1 MVPIKYTSADAS
13 APVINGVADS
23 YRQALKAILCDGY
36 GAKAA
41 AGWTEAH
48 SGTNKAAFRQGVG
61 PVGSTQAYFRVDD
74 SGPGAGT
81 HKEGRIRG
89 FGAMTD
95 VDTGTDP
102 FPTVAQMANGGFF
115 RKSTTA
121 DATARAWKC
130 WATHRSFIMLIA
142 TGDTANT
149 WYPIVFADSYS
160 WTASDAYRQILLAR
174 GTENVATA
182 DTIDQLAADIGTA
195 QAGQYIMRS
204 DTGLG
209 SSVNIGKHG
218 NKAWNS
224 IAATMAGG
232 GMTSGAI
239 NRSGANVP
247 LYPVHI
253 HHDTY
258 IRGIIPFLY
267 CTAVTAAAVAD
278 GNTIDGIGDQT
289 GKTFEIVKSTPTS
302 GGIMI
307 VLTSDWPDSP

>member
-1 MVPIKYTSADAS
+1 MVPIKYAS
-13 APVINGVADS
+13 TDPGSPVINGVADS

-36 GAKAA
+36 GAKVG
-41 AGWTEAH
+41 AGFTEAFP
-48 SGTNKAAFRQGVG
+48 GTNKAAFRQGVG
-61 PVGSTQAYFRVDD
+61 PVGSTQAYLRVDD

-102 FPTVAQMANGGFF
+102 FPSVAQAANGSFY

-149 WYPIVFADSYS
+149 YYPIVFGDAFSF
-160 WTASDAYRQILLAR
+160 TPSDPYRQLLLAR
-174 GTENVATA
+174 SAENVATA
-182 DTIDQLAADIGTA
+182 DTIDQLQSDISTL
-195 QAGQYIMRS
+195 QAGNHIMRS

-218 NKAWNS
+218 NKAWNGVS
-224 IAATMAGG
+224 ATMAGVH
-232 GMTSGAI
+232 TPAGAT
-239 NRSGANVP
+239 NRPGANIP
-247 LYPVHI
+247 LYPIHI
-253 HHDTY
+253 HHDSY
-258 IRGIIPFLY
+258 IRGTIPFLY
-267 CTAVTAAAVAD
+267 CTSVRVDAVAD
-278 GNTIDGIGDQT
+278 GNTIDGIGDMT
-289 GKTFEIVKSTPTS
+289 GKTFEIVKSTPTAS
-302 GGIMI
+302 GIMI